1 MDAFYSPPFLE
12 TTHRHCVLCAFCLT
26 ELTHDDGVDLSLDL
40 DDTVDALVDV
50 DSFLL
55 LHGFNDD
62 FAVSDKVF
70 LR

>member
-1 MDAFYSPPFLE
+1 M
-12 TTHRHCVLCAFCLT
+12 LCFCLT
-26 ELTHDDGVDLSLDL
+26 ALTHDDGVDLSLDL

-55 LHGFNDD
+55 LHSFNDD

-70 LR
+70 LQ